1 MDVLKNKKIYFVLA
15 GTLLFNYLFWQ
26 SPIGINAL
34 LFTIFAL
41 ISLLILYPDS
51 RKPGT
56 ASAAMLGHFITAL
69 FVVIHNSGVAIL
81 GWHITFI
88 LMVGFANQPT
98 LRSILF
104 ALPTSITNF
113 FKFPLA
119 MKKEI
124 PKSNVKL
131 PKVKSG
137 WRYIKLSLLPLFIL
151 WVFFL
156 IFKFANPIFDDYSTT
171 FFIYIIEI
179 LEKLFENFSIVRIL
193 FILFGF
199 SLSGWI
205 VYKFDVIHFI
215 KKESQ
220 LSDFIKR
227 IHKVRKPEMHSVDNS
242 EYPAPHK
249 LTIGKSKMNLGLKSE
264 YRSAILLIFMVN
276 LLLLIVNGIDINWI
290 WFNFEYEPGFD
301 LKQFVHEGTYLL
313 ILSILLSMYIL
324 LYFFRRNMNFY
335 PNPKLLKTLSYVWL
349 VQNCILAI
357 SVGMRNFHYIN
368 HYGLAYKRIGVIV
381 FLLLT
386 IFGLITL
393 FIKIKDRKS
402 AFYLLRVNTWSV
414 YLTLILLGT
423 INWDVVIAKHNLAHN
438 YESPV
443 DVRFLLSLSDK
454 TLPLIERGSIYLD
467 INEHSRYYNKG
478 VPFSYHDYF
487 ENRKEK
493 FLKRKENETWTSW
506 NLAEQRAYEYFSKTS
521 SQK

>member
-1 MDVLKNKKIYFVLA
+1 MDVLKHKKIYFVIV

-26 SPIGINAL
+26 SPLGINAL

-41 ISLLILYPDS
+41 ASLLILYPYT

-119 MKKEI
+119 MSKEI
-124 PKSNVKL
+124 PKSKVKL
-131 PKVKSG
+131 PKVKTG
-137 WRYIKLSLLPLFIL
+137 WRYIKTSLLPLFVL

-156 IFKFANPIFDDYSTT
+156 IFQFANPIFDDYSTT
-171 FFIYIIEI
+171 FFLHIIEA
-179 LEKLFENFSIVRIL
+179 LEKFFENFSIVRIL

-215 KKESQ
+215 DRESK

-227 IHKVRKPEMHSVDNS
+227 IRKDRKPEMHTVDNRA
-242 EYPAPHK
+242 YPAPHK
-249 LTIGKSKMNLGLKSE
+249 STIGMSKLSLGLKSE

-290 WFNFEYEPGFD
+290 WFNFEYEQGFN

-335 PNPKLLKTLSYVWL
+335 PKPKLIKVLSYVWL
-349 VQNCILAI
+349 AQNCILAI

-402 AFYLLRVNTWSV
+402 AFYLLRANTWSV
-414 YLTLILLGT
+414 YVMLILLGT
-423 INWDVVIAKHNLAHN
+423 INWDMVIAKHNLAQN
-438 YESPV
+438 YEHPI

-454 TLPLIERGSIYLD
+454 TLPLIEAEGAFLD
-467 INEHSRYYNKG
+467 MNKHSRLYYKS
-478 VPFSYHDYF
+478 VPFSYREYF

-493 FLKRKENETWTSW
+493 FLKRKANESWTSW
-506 NLAEQRAYEYFSKTS
+506 NLAEQRACDYFNLNMPR
-521 SQK
+521 